1 MEEKNN
7 FAMVRCEFV
16 GHGNAR
22 VHGVFDCDAVQLLVF
37 ASEVVKAVAK
47 ELSLEPSELA
57 MLALQVDKLV
67 SRVGDESE
75 NGEES

>member
-16 GHGNAR
+16 GHRNVR
-22 VHGVFDCDAVQLLVF
+22 VHGEVDCDAVQLLVF

-47 ELSLEPSELA
+47 ELSLEPSKIS
-57 MLALQVDKLV
+57 MLALLAEKLV

>member
-1 MEEKNN
+1 MKEKNN

-16 GHGNAR
+16 GHENAR
-22 VHGVFDCDAVQLLVF
+22 VHGKFDCDAVQLLVF

-47 ELSLEPSELA
+47 ELSLEPSEIA
-57 MLALQVDKLV
+57 MLALHVLKLSRQVVD
-67 SRVGDESE
+67 GTE